1 MNIQLKYKE
10 ISFSPNLQASTT
22 SLLFQKDHELYR
34 KIRPPAGQSYE
45 NSLWSLGNHL
55 LDYCQL
61 VLCKTGQQ
69 DLIKASPAFQGALR
83 IINYYLYYEI
93 SAIWRKIFL
102 CLPTPIGNVKL
113 MLWLTF
119 MRSFG
124 NKNHRQFQLWA
135 KSSTEGTVNSIN
147 LNRGEKY
154 RELDEIWQNDEL
166 V

>member
-113 MLWLTF
+113 KLWLTF

-124 NKNHRQFQLWA
+124 NK
-135 KSSTEGTVNSIN
+135 KSSSISTLSKKFYWRDGQFHQLEPGRKYTGNSMRFGKMMN
-147 LNRGEKY
+147 
-154 RELDEIWQNDEL
+154 
-166 V
+166 